1 MRCRYREKVYK
12 TGDYLEAEI
21 YPVFHQGGGKS
32 RRKAR
37 YKPTSAMQARLN
49 QRRAE
54 RELTRLLN
62 ENFKDEDYELT
73 LTFTDEYL
81 PEVYENALR
90 MAVNY
95 MRRVKRLYA
104 KYGIKD
110 LKYVIVP
117 GGGRYHFH
125 IVMTGGVSREEL
137 EKLWKLGY
145 ANSKRLKFTVGGV
158 AGLAH
163 YIANQFKD
171 DEYGGED
178 LFGGMNIDE
187 ETGEVTE
194 ERIRKKGARRW
205 SCSKNLVRPEPE
217 VKDGRISQARVEELC
232 TVDAESRAAYEKLYP
247 GYTFESA
254 KGYYNPENGGYYI
267 QVIMKKRKD
276 RGKSYDKQ
284 KE

>member
-145 ANSKRLKFTVGGV
+145 ANSKRLKFAVGGV

-163 YIANQFKD
+163 YIANQLKE

-178 LFGGMNIDE
+178 LFGGMDIDE

-232 TVDAESRAAYEKLYP
+232 TIDANSRSAYEKLYP

-267 QVIMKKRKD
+267 QIIMKKRKD
-276 RGKSYDKQ
+276 RGTSYDKQ

>member
-1 MRCRYREKVYK
+1 MRCRYREKIYK
-12 TGDYLEAEI
+12 TGEYLEAEI

-81 PEVYENALR
+81 PEVYDDALR

-95 MRRVKRLYA
+95 MRRVKRLYT
-104 KYGIKD
+104 KKGITD

-125 IVMTGGVSREEL
+125 IVMTGGVSRGEL

-145 ANSKRLKFTVGGV
+145 ANSKRLKFAAGGI

-194 ERIRKKGARRW
+194 ERVRKKGARRW

-217 VKDGRISQARVEELC
+217 TRDGRISQSRVEELA
-232 TVDAESRAAYEKLYP
+232 TVDLESRSAYEKLYP

-267 QVIMKKRKD
+267 QVMMKKTRTANK
-276 RGKSYDKQ
+276 RTCAS
-284 KE
+284 